1 MFIRANPSTGNEMV
15 LWGYTVELI
24 LSALLLILAS
34 MLLGIEKVSGFVGAS
49 GGALIGLVTVL
60 LALKSAFLWEL
71 FSKVDAPFYKWLGT
85 RGSLK
90 HYVTAVVYATLVSLL
105 AALFLIFSTIVEIQT
120 YRMVCAFLVIHSVI
134 NGFTLVENVSSLMR
148 LNTEFNNHTPNG

>member
-24 LSALLLILAS
+24 LSGLLLILAS

-71 FSKVDAPFYKWLGT
+71 F
-85 RGSLK
+85 
-90 HYVTAVVYATLVSLL
+90 
-105 AALFLIFSTIVEIQT
+105 
-120 YRMVCAFLVIHSVI
+120 
-134 NGFTLVENVSSLMR
+134 
-148 LNTEFNNHTPNG
+148 